1 MSRLERTQF
10 IPRPRDAVFAFFAEP
25 YNLERITPPF
35 LRFRIVTPP
44 PIALAPGTLIDYRLR
59 LFGVPFGWRTR
70 IESVTPLES
79 FVDVQIRGP
88 YRAWRHEHT
97 FREVPGGTEMRDV
110 VDYDVGWGP
119 AGWAAG
125 ALFVRRSLRHIFD
138 YRRDTVAA
146 LFGAG

>member
-10 IPRPRDAVFAFFAEP
+10 IPQPRADVFAFFGEP

-44 PIALAPGTLIDYRLR
+44 PIVLAPGTQIDYRLQ

-70 IESVTPLES
+70 IESVEPGVH
-79 FVDVQIRGP
+79 FVDRQVSGP
-88 YRAWRHEHT
+88 YRRWRHRHT
-97 FREVPGGTEMRDV
+97 FHDVPGGTEMCDR

-119 AGWAAG
+119 LGWAAG
-125 ALFVRRSLRHIFD
+125 PLFVRRALRRIFD
-138 YRRDTVAA
+138 YRRDAVAGLLGVA
-146 LFGAG
+146 